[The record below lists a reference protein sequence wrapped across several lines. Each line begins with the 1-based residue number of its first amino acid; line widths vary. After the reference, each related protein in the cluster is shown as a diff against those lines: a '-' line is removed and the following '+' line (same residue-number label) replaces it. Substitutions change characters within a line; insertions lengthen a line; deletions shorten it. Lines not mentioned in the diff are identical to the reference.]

1 MTRNDVRSHIISP
14 DASDTA
20 QIRTPAAASFLK
32 DVALRNLAVHA
43 THAVCV
49 DGRGDVFQWG
59 DGFFGA
65 SEEAT
70 TKTPVLTLRGKVRP
84 FFAFFFPSCIH
95 LFVVDSDAQNITKVQ
110 VTESRVFALSASGKV
125 YVIPARAASR
135 ELASAPSSAS
145 WWGTGWLW
153 GEEAGVRHAEIVPAH
168 KLAWGER

>member
-14 DASDTA
+14 DASDAA

-32 DVALRNLAVHA
+32 DVALRDLAVHA

-70 TKTPVLTLRGKVRP
+70 TKAPVMTLRGKVRP
-84 FFAFFFPSCIH
+84 FFAFFFSVMH
-95 LFVVDSDAQNITKVQ
+95 SFV
-110 VTESRVFALSASGKV
+110 RC
-125 YVIPARAASR
+125 
-135 ELASAPSSAS
+135 
-145 WWGTGWLW
+145 
-153 GEEAGVRHAEIVPAH
+153 
-168 KLAWGER
+168 